1 MPTYASRGGGDQG
14 HLSGEAAAPG
24 GGVGHGEL
32 MPKKKKKCEQGKRER
47 GGCPHSRVFI
57 HPPGAR
63 PGSPSLAPHHPT
75 PAAHHASR
83 GCGRHAAGPAP
94 GRAVRGVRG
103 RRVRFCWLGARGRAA
118 WGCGA
123 GVDPLPLPP
132 SATPGTHCSPSPPPP
147 SRSTGA
153 RPLPWA
159 ACGTRRSWPVRFV
172 MVKGERAAGGQL
184 RGGRKKKAGAAGG
197 GGGVGG
203 AGGGGRRTPF
213 RPSPARVDSQATPLR
228 KHAASCAA
236 RPGRPPARRRRRGV
250 GSTQNGVAPPPP
262 RSHRATIRPHTHALL
277 HPPFPSPFPK
287 RSQAAHAVGDQHSED
302 HDGHENGGGL
312 QDAGGPG
319 RDGAVARPGR
329 ALPPPAGRPAG
340 CVCFAF
346 WAKASR

>member
-184 RGGRKKKAGAAGG
+184 RGGRKKKSGRRWGWR
-197 GGGVGG
+197 
-203 AGGGGRRTPF
+203 GGGGRGRGG
-213 RPSPARVDSQATPLR
+213 QA
-228 KHAASCAA
+228 H
-236 RPGRPPARRRRRGV
+236 
-250 GSTQNGVAPPPP
+250 
-262 RSHRATIRPHTHALL
+262 
-277 HPPFPSPFPK
+277 PFP
-287 RSQAAHAVGDQHSED
+287 
-302 HDGHENGGGL
+302 
-312 QDAGGPG
+312 
-319 RDGAVARPGR
+319 AVARPGR
-329 ALPPPAGRPAG
+329 QPSDPSTQARRLLRGQARPSPRPATETGGWEHTEWRRAAAAPFSSRDDSPSHTRPPPPSLPLPLSQTQSSSACGR
-340 CVCFAF
+340 
-346 WAKASR
+346 